1 MKINISDIKSQGS
14 DFKGQITNEMLGVTE
29 GVEFIEPVKVL
40 AKVERID
47 QEVIAKTAVSGKYSA
62 LCSRCLEEVE
72 QYWEKKFLIGIEI
85 ELKAVEIDLGE
96 EVRQEVI
103 LNLPTKILCDKECK
117 GLCPNC
123 GKNLNNETCK
133 CRSTT

>member
-1 MKINISDIKSQGS
+1 MKINVSDIKPQGS
-14 DFKGQITNEMLGVTE
+14 DFNGQLSLEELGAIE
-29 GVEFIEPVKVL
+29 GLEFVEPIKIF

-47 QEVIAKTAVSGKYSA
+47 KEIIAKMGVSGKYSSV
-62 LCSRCLEEVE
+62 CSRCLESVE
-72 QYWEKKFLIGIEI
+72 QEWKKDFWLGIEI
-85 ELKAVEIDLGE
+85 EAKAVEIDLGE
-96 EVRQEVI
+96 EVRQEVV
-103 LNLPTKILCDKECK
+103 LNFPANILCDKECR